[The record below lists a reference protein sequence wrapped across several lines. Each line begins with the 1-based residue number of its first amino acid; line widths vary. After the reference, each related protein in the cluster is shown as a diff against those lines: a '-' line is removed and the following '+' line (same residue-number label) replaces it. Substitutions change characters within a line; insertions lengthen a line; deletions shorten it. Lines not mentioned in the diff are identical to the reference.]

1 MNGTIL
7 ARIAAIVFVAFAI
20 TATVLAL
27 REGRRP
33 AAVTTAPPAV
43 KERNAADPLQ
53 AELRRCQALGEA
65 ATRDSECLA
74 AWAESRRRFLSGK
87 PEGR

>member
-1 MNGTIL
+1 MNGTTF
-7 ARIAAIVFVAFAI
+7 ARIAAIVFLAFAI

-27 REGRRP
+27 RDDRHP
-33 AAVTTAPPAV
+33 ADVITTPPALRV
-43 KERNAADPLQ
+43 ENDVDPLQ
-53 AELRRCQALGEA
+53 AELRRYQVLGEA
-65 ATRDSECLA
+65 AMRDPACLA

>member
-1 MNGTIL
+1 MNGTTL

-27 REGRRP
+27 RQERHT
-33 AAVTTAPPAV
+33 AAVTMKPPAPR
-43 KERNAADPLQ
+43 EHEGTDPLQ
-53 AELRRCQALGEA
+53 ATLRHCQALGEA
-65 ATRDSECLA
+65 AIRDPECLE

-87 PEGR
+87 PEER

>member
-1 MNGTIL
+1 MNGTTF
-7 ARIAAIVFVAFAI
+7 ARIAAIVFLAFAI

-27 REGRRP
+27 RDDRRP
-33 AAVTTAPPAV
+33 AEVTTAPPAV
-43 KERNAADPLQ
+43 REQNDVDPLQ

-65 ATRDSECLA
+65 ATRDPKCLN
-74 AWAESRRRFLSGK
+74 AWAESRRRFLSGR

>member
-7 ARIAAIVFVAFAI
+7 ARIAAIAFVAFAI

-27 REGRRP
+27 REDHRP
-33 AAVTTAPPAV
+33 SDVTTAPPAV
-43 KERNAADPLQ
+43 RKQNDTDPLQ
-53 AELRRCQALGEA
+53 AELQRCQALGEA
-65 ATRDSECLA
+65 ATRDPECLE
-74 AWAESRRRFLSGK
+74 AWAESRRRFLSGE